1 MKKTIKA
8 WAVFNREGDMLY
20 RTVSV
25 IRTWAKI
32 KINETSVNLDWKYLY
47 RVGYR
52 VRRITITVED

>member
-32 KINETSVNLDWKYLY
+32 KINEKSVNLDWKYLY